1 MSMTSANGQSWV
13 YLDIAL
19 AMEQIGDE
27 EAMRSMLPMLQELL
41 ERDLPQIRQS
51 LANGDARTANPLL
64 HSLKGCMPIFCVPAL
79 CEQLA
84 RVEHMSKT
92 EDGAAVGVVFAELD
106 PKLEMLQSEIA
117 DYLALPR

>member
-13 YLDIAL
+13 YLDVAL

-64 HSLKGCMPIFCVPAL
+64 HSLKGCMPIFCVPSI
-79 CEQLA
+79 CEEIT
-84 RVEHMSKT
+84 RVEYMSKT
-92 EDGAAVGVVFAELD
+92 GASQEVGAAYALLD
-106 PKLEMLQSEIA
+106 PKLRQLQGEVDAYVI
-117 DYLALPR
+117 RNT